1 MKKLNIQQSNE
12 KFDSREFNMDNTMD
26 FNEDLNR
33 SITDYPNKIQKSSLA
48 EKYRLSQ
55 DEQ

>member
-1 MKKLNIQQSNE
+1 
-12 KFDSREFNMDNTMD
+12 MD

-33 SITDYPNKIQKSSLA
+33 SITDYPIKIQRSNLA